1 MLQGLDQLVL
11 GALSR
16 IGSAVVA
23 VGLVLFE
30 DVIDRNQQAVGD
42 RDNGAFVSPTRR
54 DSAINRSKISSLA
67 AHRRAGVEG
76 TPFQEVNVFGL
87 RQSRYRSLAKT
98 HLQPVLSSVAINV
111 VRMVAWL

>member
-11 GALSR
+11 GALPR

-42 RDNGAFVSPTRR
+42 GNNGAFVSATWGK
-54 DSAINRSKISSLA
+54 SAGDGLDLWIKSKYSS
-67 AHRRAGVEG
+67 
-76 TPFQEVNVFGL
+76 Q
-87 RQSRYRSLAKT
+87 T
-98 HLQPVLSSVAINV
+98 HSD
-111 VRMVAWL
+111 